1 MSGFLGQLGVKAET
15 TYGTGVTVDRFFEFD
30 SESIAVEVG
39 RVESSGIRAGT
50 RAMRSDRRVPYIM
63 GAGGSVSFSVLSKGF
78 GFWLAQ
84 SLGTVATTGPA
95 ETTVY
100 THTGTVGSLTGDFF
114 TAQVGVPQASGATIT
129 PKTCT
134 GGKVKSFELSCAAG
148 EPLSFSADCDFQN
161 IEHSTTLATA
171 SYPASTELLT
181 FVGGS
186 VTVGGTAVEVRSF
199 NVKVDNGLA
208 TDRRFIR
215 SSALKKEPVEAGHRK
230 IDVELGLDFESTT
243 HQDRVLAATAAGA
256 QAAVVLT
263 CSGLTTIGTTLK
275 PALTITMPVVMFD
288 GDTPTVG
295 GPDLVSESIK
305 GMALQNAAG
314 DSPIS
319 IAYRTL
325 DTTP

>member
-15 TYGTGVTVDRFFEFD
+15 TYGTAVTVDRFFEFD

-39 RVESSGIRAGT
+39 RVESSGIRAGL
-50 RAMRSDRRVPYIM
+50 RAMRADRRVPYVM
-63 GAGGSVSFSVLSKGF
+63 GASGSVQFSVLSKGF

-84 SLGTVATTGPA
+84 SLGTVGTTGPV

-100 THTGTVGSLTGDFF
+100 THTGTVGTMTGDSF
-114 TAQVGVPQASGATIT
+114 TAQVGIPQAGGATIT
-129 PKTCT
+129 PKTVS

-148 EPLSFSADCDFQN
+148 EPLSFSADLDFRDLN
-161 IEHSTTLATA
+161 HSTSLATA
-171 SYPASTELLT
+171 SYPTSTELLT
-181 FVGGS
+181 FIGGS
-186 VTVGGTAVEVRSF
+186 VTVGGTAVDVRSF
-199 NVKVDNGLA
+199 SVKVDNGLA
-208 TDRRFIR
+208 IDRRFIR
-215 SSALKKEPVEAGHRK
+215 SSVLKKEPVEASHRK

-263 CSGLTTIGTTLK
+263 CAGLSTIGSTLK
-275 PALTITMPVVMFD
+275 PQLTITLPVVMFD
-288 GDTPTVG
+288 GDTPTIG

-305 GMALQNAAG
+305 GMALQNTAG

-319 IAYRTL
+319 IAYQTV